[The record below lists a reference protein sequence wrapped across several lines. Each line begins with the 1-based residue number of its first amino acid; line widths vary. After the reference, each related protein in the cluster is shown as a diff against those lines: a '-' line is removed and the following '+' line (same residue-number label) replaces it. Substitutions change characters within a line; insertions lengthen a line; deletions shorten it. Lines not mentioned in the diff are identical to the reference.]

1 MRPFGSKS
9 EQGKALQLVQRGT
22 DKRIPVELVKQPSGE
37 VLDPSELE
45 ELSVKVANE
54 SRAGCVPV
62 PHAIEDKKLVVEVT
76 AEVTR
81 QLGLGV
87 YTLTATGR
95 IPDPAYA
102 DGYHDYEIVVDLCK
116 VTKYGSNETP
126 VKVQANV
133 LEGLKG
139 KSAYEIAVKHGYQGT
154 EEEWI
159 KSLTPKGGAGGGANG
174 KSAYE
179 LAVENGFQGT
189 LQEWLKSLVG
199 KDGADAYEVAKKA
212 GYTGSREEWLKT
224 LIGATG
230 LSAYELAKS
239 EGYEGSLTEW
249 IASLRGK
256 KGDDGDSA
264 YKVAVRNGYVGD
276 EQAWLASLRGSDGK
290 DAYEVAK
297 AGGYQGSREAWLE
310 SLKGEAGKS
319 AYELAKEAQN
329 FTGTLTD
336 YLASL
341 KGTKGK
347 DAYQSYLETTT
358 DNPKL
363 SEEEWARAR
372 TNNGSNEEGMNK
384 TEIELLYKL
393 NNGTDESATETTTA
407 GAQLLDADGHRR
419 DIISAMRAKGVSVSD
434 TDGLTD
440 LAGKIQEIKVYVLP
454 VYSKTQ
460 FGQFKGEY
468 LPTLEV
474 YSELNPADFSNMFSG
489 STALKALPEI
499 RNAGQISN
507 INQMC
512 SGCVSMTTATLPDL
526 PAVATAL
533 SAFYGCTSLE
543 VLTIGA
549 MPRCTTLASLATT
562 CASLKTITIGESP
575 NVADIAQI
583 AYQCTSLTEVTIGTG
598 DALTKVDNAFNG
610 CARLRRINGTL
621 DFTKLAATGNLFFG
635 CDSLEEVRIKGLK
648 VDLSLQQ
655 SVNLSTESVKYLVE
669 NLQQVT
675 GKSITLPRAWQTAH
689 PTEAREYSQKASA
702 KGFTLNFR

>member
-37 VLDPSELE
+37 VLDPAELE
-45 ELSVKVANE
+45 ELSVKVASE
-54 SRAGCVPV
+54 SGAGCATI
-62 PHAIEDKKLVVEVT
+62 PHTIEDKKLVVELT

-133 LEGLKG
+133 QEGLRG
-139 KSAYEIAVKHGYQGT
+139 LSAYEIAVKHGYTGT
-154 EEEWI
+154 EDEWI
-159 KSLTPKGGAGGGANG
+159 KSLTPKGGAGGGGNG

-179 LAVENGFQGT
+179 LAVQEGYQGT

-230 LSAYELAKS
+230 LSAYELAKAG
-239 EGYEGSLTEW
+239 GYEGSLTEW
-249 IASLRGK
+249 LASL
-256 KGDDGDSA
+256 KGADGESA

-276 EQAWLASLRGSDGK
+276 EQAWIASLQGSDGK

-297 AGGYQGSREAWLE
+297 AGGYEGSREAWLA
-310 SLKGEAGKS
+310 SLKGDAGKS

-329 FTGTLTD
+329 FTGTLTE
-336 YLASL
+336 YLASF
-341 KGTKGK
+341 KGEKGK
-347 DAYQSYLETTT
+347 DAYDDYLETTT

-363 SEEEWARAR
+363 SREEWSKPRG
-372 TNNGSNEEGMNK
+372 NNGNAEEGMNK

-393 NNGTDESATETTTA
+393 NNGTDETATEATTA
-407 GAQLLDADGHRR
+407 GAQLLEADGHRR
-419 DIISAMRAKGVSVSD
+419 DIITAMRAKGISVAD

-440 LAGKIQEIKVYVLP
+440 LAGKIQDIKVYVLP
-454 VYSKTQ
+454 VYSTRQ
-460 FGQFKGEY
+460 FIGYKGAY

-474 YSELNPADFSNMFSG
+474 YAELNPADFSSMFTN
-489 STALKALPEI
+489 STSLKALPEI
-499 RNAGQISN
+499 RNAGQISS

-512 SGCVSMTTATLPDL
+512 NGCVSMISATLPDL
-526 PAVATAL
+526 PAVAVATG
-533 SAFYGCTSLE
+533 AFYGCSSLE
-543 VLTIGA
+543 SITIGA

-562 CASLKTITIGESP
+562 CASLKTMTIGECP
-575 NVADIAQI
+575 NVTDIAQI
-583 AYQCTSLTEVTIGTG
+583 AYQCSPLTEVTLGAG

-610 CARLRRINGTL
+610 CSRLRRINGTL
-621 DFTKLAATGNLFFG
+621 DFSKLASTGNIFFG
-635 CDSLEEVRIKGLK
+635 CEALEEVRIKGLK
-648 VDLSLQQ
+648 ADLSLQQ
-655 SVNLSTESVKYLVE
+655 STNLSSESVKYLVE

-675 GKSITLPRAWQTAH
+675 GKSITLPRSWQTAH
-689 PTEAREYSQKASA
+689 TAEAREYAQKAAA
-702 KGFTLNFR
+702 KGFALTFR

>member
-9 EQGKALQLVQRGT
+9 EQGKTLQLVQRGT
-22 DKRIPVELVKQPSGE
+22 DKRIPVELVKQPTGE
-37 VLDPSELE
+37 VLDPAELE
-45 ELSVKVANE
+45 ELSVKVASE
-54 SRAGCVPV
+54 SGAGCALV
-62 PHAIEDKKLVVEVT
+62 PHTIEDKKLVVEVT

-95 IPDPAYA
+95 IPDTAYA

-133 LEGLKG
+133 LEALRGA
-139 KSAYEIAVKHGYQGT
+139 SAYEIAVKHGYEGT

-159 KSLTPKGGAGGGANG
+159 KSLTPKGGAGGGGNG

-179 LAVENGFQGT
+179 LAVQEGYQGT

-230 LSAYELAKS
+230 LSAYQLAKS

-249 IASLRGK
+249 IASL
-256 KGDDGDSA
+256 KGADGDSA

-276 EQAWLASLRGSDGK
+276 EQ
-290 DAYEVAK
+290 
-297 AGGYQGSREAWLE
+297 AWLE

-341 KGTKGK
+341 KGKDGK
-347 DAYQSYLETTT
+347 NAYQSYLETTT

-372 TNNGSNEEGMNK
+372 SNNGNAEEGMNK

-407 GAQLLDADGHRR
+407 GAQLLEADGHRR
-419 DIISAMRAKGVSVSD
+419 DIITAMRSKGVSVVD

-454 VYSKTQ
+454 VYSTRQ
-460 FGQFKGEY
+460 FIGYKGVN

-474 YSELNPADFSNMFSG
+474 YNEFNPADFGNMFAS
-489 STALKALPEI
+489 SASLKALPEI
-499 RNAGQISN
+499 RNAGQISS
-507 INQMC
+507 ISQMC
-512 SGCVSMTTATLPDL
+512 TGCASMTTAILPDL
-526 PAVATAL
+526 PAVALA
-533 SAFYGCTSLE
+533 SGAFYGCAALE
-543 VLTIGA
+543 TLTIGA
-549 MPRCTTLASLATT
+549 MPRCTTMASLVTT
-562 CASLKTITIGESP
+562 CASLKTMTIGECP
-575 NVADIAQI
+575 NVTDISQI
-583 AYQCTSLTEVTIGTG
+583 AYQCASLTEVTLGTG

-610 CARLRRINGTL
+610 CSRLRRINGTL
-621 DFTKLAATGNLFFG
+621 GFAKLASTGNIFFG
-635 CDSLEEVRIKGLK
+635 CEALEEVHIKGLK
-648 VDLSLQQ
+648 ADLSLQQ
-655 SVNLSTESVKYLVE
+655 STNLSTESVKFLVD

-675 GKSITLPRAWQTAH
+675 GKSITLASAWQKAH
-689 PTEAREYSQKASA
+689 QAEAREYGQKASA

>member
-1 MRPFGSKS
+1 MRAIDKCVAGEKR
-9 EQGKALQLVQRGT
+9 ALQQVQRGT
-22 DKRIPVELVKQPSGE
+22 DTRIPVAFVKQPTGE
-37 VLDPSELE
+37 PLDPATLE
-45 ELSVKVANE
+45 GLAVKVENE
-54 SRAGCVPV
+54 GGALSAEPPYTIDGGQL
-62 PHAIEDKKLVVEVT
+62 IVEVT
-76 AEVTR
+76 KEISER
-81 QLGLGV
+81 LGVGV
-87 YTLTATGR
+87 YTLKMTGR
-95 IPDPAYA
+95 LADPSYE
-102 DGYHDYEIVVDLCK
+102 DGYHDYTITTELCRVVRDAVLYTPTT
-116 VTKYGSNETP
+116 VT
-126 VKVQANV
+126 ANV
-133 LEGLKG
+133 LAGLKG
-139 KSAYEIAVKHGYQGT
+139 KSAYEIAVKHGYEGT

-159 KSLTPKGGAGGGANG
+159 KSLTPKGGAGGGGNG

-179 LAVENGFQGT
+179 LAVQEGYQGT

-212 GYTGSREEWLKT
+212 GYAGSREEWLKT

-249 IASLRGK
+249 IASL
-256 KGDDGDSA
+256 KGA
-264 YKVAVRNGYVGD
+264 
-276 EQAWLASLRGSDGK
+276 DGK

-297 AGGYQGSREAWLE
+297 AGGYEGSREAWLE

-319 AYELAKEAQN
+319 AYELAKEAQS

-341 KGTKGK
+341 KGKDGK
-347 DAYQSYLETTT
+347 NAYQSYLETTT

-372 TNNGSNEEGMNK
+372 SNNGSNEEGMNK

-393 NNGTDESATETTTA
+393 NNGTDETASENTTA

-419 DIISAMRAKGVSVSD
+419 DIISAMRAKGVSVAD

-454 VYSKTQ
+454 VYARTQ
-460 FGQFKGEY
+460 YGQFKGEY

-474 YSELNPADFSNMFSG
+474 YSEFNPADFGNMFAN

-499 RNAGQISN
+499 RNAGQISAITN
-507 INQMC
+507 LC

-526 PAVATAL
+526 PAVTVANG
-533 SAFYGCTSLE
+533 AFYGCTSLE
-543 VLTIGA
+543 TLTIGA
-549 MPRCTTLASLATT
+549 MPRCTTLASLATI
-562 CASLKTITIGESP
+562 CAYLNTMNIGECP

-583 AYQCTSLTEVTIGTG
+583 AYQCTYLTEVTIVTG
-598 DALTKVDNAFNG
+598 DALAKVDNAFNG

-648 VDLSLQQ
+648 TDLSLQQ

-675 GKSITLPRAWQTAH
+675 GKSITLARAWQTAH
-689 PTEAREYSQKASA
+689 PTEAREYAQKATA
-702 KGFTLNFR
+702 KGFALTFR

>member
-9 EQGKALQLVQRGT
+9 DGKTLQLVQRGT

-45 ELSVKVANE
+45 ELSVKVASE
-54 SRAGCVPV
+54 SVAGCVPV
-62 PHAIEDKKLVVEVT
+62 PHTIEDKKLVVEVT

-126 VKVQANV
+126 VKVTANV
-133 LEGLKG
+133 LEGLRGKDG
-139 KSAYEIAVKHGYQGT
+139 KSAYEIAVKHGYTGT
-154 EEEWI
+154 EEEWA
-159 KSLTPKGGAGGGANG
+159 KGLTPNGGAGGGGNG

-179 LAVENGFQGT
+179 LAVENGYQGSV
-189 LQEWLKSLVG
+189 QEWLKSLVG

-212 GYTGSREEWLKT
+212 GYAGSREEWLKT

-230 LSAYELAKS
+230 LSAYQIAKA

-249 IASLRGK
+249 IASL
-256 KGDDGDSA
+256 KGADGESA

-276 EQAWLASLRGSDGK
+276 ER
-290 DAYEVAK
+290 
-297 AGGYQGSREAWLE
+297 AWLE

-319 AYELAKEAQN
+319 AYELAKAGGYQ
-329 FTGTLTD
+329 GSQTD
-336 YLASL
+336 WLASL
-341 KGTKGK
+341 KGKDGK
-347 DAYQSYLETTT
+347 NAYQSYLETTT

-372 TNNGSNEEGMNK
+372 SNNGSNEEGMNK

-393 NNGTDESATETTTA
+393 NNGTDETASEATTA

-419 DIISAMRAKGVSVSD
+419 DIITAMRAKGVSVAD

-440 LAGKIQEIKVYVLP
+440 LAGKIYDIKVYVFP
-454 VYSKTQ
+454 VYARTQ

-474 YSELNPADFSNMFSG
+474 YSEFNPGDFSNMFVNSV
-489 STALKALPEI
+489 SLKALPEI
-499 RNAGQISN
+499 RNAGQISAITN
-507 INQMC
+507 MC
-512 SGCVSMTTATLPDL
+512 SGCVSMTTATLPNL
-526 PAVATAL
+526 PAVTVAS

-549 MPRCTTLASLATT
+549 MPRCTTLASLTTT
-562 CASLKTITIGESP
+562 CASLKTLTLGDSP
-575 NVADIAQI
+575 NVTEIAQI
-583 AYQCTSLTEVTIGTG
+583 AYGCSSLTEVTIGTG

-610 CARLRRINGTL
+610 CSRLRRINGTL
-621 DFTKLAATGNLFFG
+621 DFTKLAGTGNIFFG
-635 CDSLEEVRIKGLK
+635 CESLEEVRIKGLK
-648 VDLSLQQ
+648 VDLNLQQ
-655 SVNLSTESVKYLVE
+655 SVNLSVESVKYLVD

-675 GKSITLPRAWQTAH
+675 SKSITLPRAWQTAH
-689 PTEAREYSQKASA
+689 TAEAREYSQKASA

>member
-9 EQGKALQLVQRGT
+9 DGKTLQLVQRGT

-37 VLDPSELE
+37 VLDPAELE
-45 ELSVKVANE
+45 ELSVKVASE
-54 SRAGCVPV
+54 SGDGCVPV

-81 QLGLGV
+81 QQGLGV

-116 VTKYGSNETP
+116 VTKYGSDETP
-126 VKVQANV
+126 VKVTANV

-159 KSLTPKGGAGGGANG
+159 KSLTPKGGAGGGGNG

-179 LAVENGFQGT
+179 LAVENGYQGT

-212 GYTGSREEWLKT
+212 GYAGSREEWLKT

-230 LSAYELAKS
+230 LSAYQLAKS

-249 IASLRGK
+249 IASL
-256 KGDDGDSA
+256 KGADGESA

-276 EQAWLASLRGSDGK
+276 ERAWLASLKGADGK

-297 AGGYQGSREAWLE
+297 AGGYGGSREAWLE

-319 AYELAKEAQN
+319 AYELAKEAQS

-341 KGTKGK
+341 KGKDGK
-347 DAYQSYLETTT
+347 NAYQSYLETTT

-372 TNNGSNEEGMNK
+372 SNNGSNEEGMNK
-384 TEIELLYKL
+384 TEIELLYKI

-407 GAQLLDADGHRR
+407 GAQLLEADGHRR
-419 DIISAMRAKGVSVSD
+419 DIISAMRDKGISVDD

-440 LAGKIQEIKVYVLP
+440 LAGKIQAIKVYVFP

-460 FGQFKGEY
+460 FGQFKGGY

-474 YSELNPADFSNMFSG
+474 YKDFAPADFSTMFTN
-489 STALKALPEI
+489 STLLKALPEI
-499 RNAGQISN
+499 RNTGNISV
-507 INQMC
+507 ITQMC
-512 SGCVSMTTATLPDL
+512 SGCVSMATATLPDL
-526 PAVATAL
+526 PAVTSAS

-543 VLTIGA
+543 TLTIGA
-549 MPRCTTLASLATT
+549 MPRCTTLVSLATT
-562 CASLKTITIGESP
+562 CASLKTMTIGESP
-575 NVADIAQI
+575 NVTDISQI
-583 AYQCTSLTEVTIGTG
+583 AYQCSSLTEVTIGTG
-598 DALTKVDNAFNG
+598 DALTAVTNAFNN
-610 CARLRRINGTL
+610 CSRLRRINGTL
-621 DFTKLAATGNLFFG
+621 DFTKIANTGNLFYG
-635 CDSLEEVRIKGLK
+635 CEALEEVRIKGLK
-648 VDLSLQQ
+648 SDLNLQQ
-655 SVNLSTESVKYLVE
+655 SASLSAESVKYLVE

-675 GKSITLPRAWQTAH
+675 GKSITLARAWQTAH
-689 PTEAREYSQKASA
+689 PDEAREYSQKAAA

>member
-37 VLDPSELE
+37 VLDPAELE
-45 ELSVKVANE
+45 ELSVKVSSE
-54 SRAGCVPV
+54 SGAGCVPV
-62 PHAIEDKKLVVEVT
+62 PHTIEDKKLVVEVT

-102 DGYHDYEIVVDLCK
+102 DGYHDYEIVVPLCS

-126 VKVQANV
+126 VKVTANV
-133 LEGLKG
+133 LEGLKGKDG

-154 EEEWI
+154 EEEWT
-159 KSLTPKGGAGGGANG
+159 KSLTPKGGAGGGSNG

-249 IASLRGK
+249 IASL
-256 KGDDGDSA
+256 KGADGDSA

-276 EQAWLASLRGSDGK
+276 EQTWLASLRGSDGK

-297 AGGYQGSREAWLE
+297 AGGYQGSREDWVA

-319 AYELAKEAQN
+319 AYELAKAGGYQ
-329 FTGTLTD
+329 GSQAD
-336 YLASL
+336 WLASL
-341 KGTKGK
+341 KGKDGK

-372 TNNGSNEEGMNK
+372 SNNGNAEEAMNK

-393 NNGTDESATETTTA
+393 NNGTDESATETATA
-407 GAQLLDADGHRR
+407 GAQLLEADGHRR
-419 DIISAMRAKGVSVSD
+419 DIITAMRAKGVSVAY

-454 VYSKTQ
+454 VYASRQ
-460 FGQFKGEY
+460 FGQFKGAY

-474 YSELNPADFSNMFSG
+474 YQEFNPADFTNMFSN

-512 SGCVSMTTATLPDL
+512 SGCASMATATLPDL
-526 PAVATAL
+526 PAVTIA
-533 SAFYGCTSLE
+533 SSSFYGCPALE
-543 VLTIGA
+543 TLVIGA
-549 MPRCTTLASLATT
+549 ILRCSTLASLATS
-562 CASLKTITIGESP
+562 CSSLKTIKIGDTP
-575 NVADIAQI
+575 NVTDISGLAN
-583 AYQCTSLTEVTIGTG
+583 QCPLLTEVTIGTG

-610 CARLRRINGTL
+610 CSRLRRINGTL
-621 DFTKLAATGNLFFG
+621 DFTKLAATVNIFYL
-635 CDSLEEVRIKGLK
+635 CEALEEVRIKGLK
-648 VDLSLQQ
+648 ADLSLQH
-655 SVNLSTESVKYLVE
+655 STNISTESVKYLVD

-675 GKSITLPRAWQTAH
+675 GKSITLPRAWQQAHTA
-689 PTEAREYSQKASA
+689 EAREYSQKAAA

>member
-9 EQGKALQLVQRGT
+9 EQGKTLQLVQRGT

-37 VLDPSELE
+37 VLDPAELE
-45 ELSVKVANE
+45 ELSVKVASE
-54 SRAGCVPV
+54 SGGAGCVPV
-62 PHAIEDKKLVVEVT
+62 PHTIEDKKLVVEVT

-95 IPDPAYA
+95 IPDEAYA

-133 LEGLKG
+133 LEALRGA
-139 KSAYEIAVKHGYQGT
+139 SAYEIAVKHGYEGT

-159 KSLTPKGGAGGGANG
+159 KSLTPKGGAGGGGNG

-179 LAVENGFQGT
+179 LAVENGYQGT

-212 GYTGSREEWLKT
+212 GYAGSREEWLKT

-230 LSAYELAKS
+230 LSAYQLAKS

-249 IASLRGK
+249 LASL
-256 KGDDGDSA
+256 KGADGDSS

-276 EQAWLASLRGSDGK
+276 ERAWLASLKGADGK

-297 AGGYQGSREAWLE
+297 AGGYEGSREAWLE

-319 AYELAKEAQN
+319 AYELAKEAQS

-341 KGTKGK
+341 KGKDGK
-347 DAYQSYLETTT
+347 NAYQSYLETTT

-372 TNNGSNEEGMNK
+372 SNNGNAEEGMNK

-393 NNGTDESATETTTA
+393 NNGTDESATENTTA
-407 GAQLLDADGHRR
+407 GAQLLEADGHRR
-419 DIISAMRAKGVSVSD
+419 DIISAMRAKGVSVAD

-440 LAGKIQEIKVYVLP
+440 LAGKIQEIKVYVIP
-454 VYSKTQ
+454 VYARTQ
-460 FGQFKGEY
+460 YGLFKGEY

-474 YSELNPADFSNMFSG
+474 YNEFNPADFGNMFAS
-489 STALKALPEI
+489 SASLKALPEI
-499 RNAGQISN
+499 RNAGQISAATN
-507 INQMC
+507 MC

-526 PAVATAL
+526 PAVMVANG
-533 SAFYGCTSLE
+533 AFYGCASLE
-543 VLTIGA
+543 TLTIGA

-562 CASLKTITIGESP
+562 CASLKTMIIGESP
-575 NVADIAQI
+575 NVAEIAQI
-583 AYQCTSLTEVTIGTG
+583 AYQCTSLTELTIGTG

-635 CDSLEEVRIKGLK
+635 CEALEEVRIKGLK

-689 PTEAREYSQKASA
+689 TAEAREYSQKAAA

>member
-9 EQGKALQLVQRGT
+9 DGKALQLVQRGT

-37 VLDPSELE
+37 VLDPAELE
-45 ELSVKVANE
+45 ELSVKVASE
-54 SRAGCVPV
+54 SGAGCAPV

-133 LEGLKG
+133 QEGLRG
-139 KSAYEIAVKHGYQGT
+139 LSAYEIAVKHGYQGT

-159 KSLTPKGGAGGGANG
+159 KSLTPKGGAGGGGNG

-179 LAVENGFQGT
+179 LAVQEGYQGT

-230 LSAYELAKS
+230 LSAYELAKAG
-239 EGYEGSLTEW
+239 GYEGSLTDW
-249 IASLRGK
+249 
-256 KGDDGDSA
+256 
-264 YKVAVRNGYVGD
+264 
-276 EQAWLASLRGSDGK
+276 
-290 DAYEVAK
+290 
-297 AGGYQGSREAWLE
+297 
-310 SLKGEAGKS
+310 
-319 AYELAKEAQN
+319 
-329 FTGTLTD
+329 
-336 YLASL
+336 LASL
-341 KGTKGK
+341 KGKDGK
-347 DAYQSYLETTT
+347 NAYQSYLDTTD

-363 SEEEWARAR
+363 SEKEWASAR
-372 TNNGSNEEGMNK
+372 SNNGNAEEGMNK

-393 NNGTDESATETTTA
+393 NNGTDESAPENTTA
-407 GAQLLDADGHRR
+407 GALLLEADGHRR
-419 DIISAMRAKGVSVSD
+419 DIITAMRAKGVSVVD

-440 LAGKIQEIKVYVLP
+440 LAGKIQEIKVYVFP
-454 VYSKTQ
+454 VYALRQLS
-460 FGQFKGEY
+460 GFKADY

-474 YSELNPADFSNMFSG
+474 YSEFNPADFSSMFTNAS
-489 STALKALPEI
+489 ALKVLPEI

-507 INQMC
+507 ISQMC

-526 PAVATAL
+526 PAVVIATG
-533 SAFYGCTSLE
+533 AFYGCTSLE
-543 VLTIGA
+543 TLTIGA

-562 CASLKTITIGESP
+562 CASLKTMTIGECP
-575 NVADIAQI
+575 NVTEIAQI
-583 AYQCTSLTEVTIGTG
+583 AYQCSSLTEVTLGTG

-610 CARLRRINGTL
+610 CSRLRRINGTL
-621 DFTKLAATGNLFFG
+621 DFAKLASTGNIFFG
-635 CDSLEEVRIKGLK
+635 CEALEEVRIKGLK
-648 VDLSLQQ
+648 ADLSLQQ
-655 SVNLSTESVKYLVE
+655 STNLSTESVKYLVE

-675 GKSITLPRAWQTAH
+675 GKSITLPRSWQTAH
-689 PTEAREYSQKASA
+689 TAEAREYAQKAAA
-702 KGFTLNFR
+702 KGFALTFR